1 MSTRPA
7 ARNALAGEAS
17 PFLQHGAAQPVD
29 WMPWGSEA
37 FERARSEDR
46 PILLDIG
53 AVWCH
58 WCHVM
63 DAESYDDPGTAALIN
78 EHFVA
83 IKVDRDE
90 RPDVDARYQ
99 RAVQLM
105 TGQGGWPLTAF
116 LTPAGDVFYGGT
128 YFPPKD
134 SHGRP
139 SLTRVLIELAR
150 LWREDRPRAL
160 ESMTSVRE
168 NLARVAEA
176 ESQPGELDP
185 ALLEHTIE
193 DLAQSFDFR
202 NGGFGRAPKFP
213 NAAALELLLD
223 HAVEGDVAWA
233 HRVVTETT
241 HAMANGGVYDQLGGG
256 FHRYATDARWLVP
269 HFEKMAYDNGPLLSL
284 YARAAQAL
292 SDPRLREAAEGII
305 AHYQDIAPVLRDEGG
320 FPASQDADFG
330 YDNDG
335 DYWTWTREEVR
346 DALGG
351 DALLTRAAV
360 AAYGLDDP
368 GASMHIDPERRV
380 LFRAADAETIAPRL
394 DIGGAEAARTI
405 EEVRGRLKRVRDARP
420 RPFVDETLYAD
431 WVALVASGHIA
442 AARWIGDDDAGA
454 AALRALH
461 RVLGEGW
468 TDGVGLRHRVG
479 DNESLPLLDDQAHTM
494 LACLD
499 AFEYTQDGQWL
510 TRARAL
516 ADVLLER
523 FSDERTGAFRD
534 RPLDA
539 VADVEVLD
547 QPMLS
552 VADSPTPAGNSSAA
566 LGLLRLHALTQEQR
580 YRDVAARVLRACAGS
595 AQRLGGSAST
605 FARALAWALLPVTT
619 VVIVDTGD
627 AEGDALFH
635 AALGSARPRT
645 VIRRIRA
652 GALDPDSLVPEL
664 RAMVTGDVP
673 RAYVCA
679 GRTCAAPVSEPG
691 ALTQV
696 LHTLR
701 G

>member
-1 MSTRPA
+1 MSTEST

-17 PFLQHGAAQPVD
+17 PFLQHGATQPVD
-29 WMPWGSEA
+29 WMPWGADA
-37 FERARSEDR
+37 FERARRYDR

-63 DAESYDDPGTAALIN
+63 DAESYDDPDTAALIN
-78 EHFVA
+78 EHYVA

-99 RAVQLM
+99 RAVQIM

-116 LTPAGDVFYGGT
+116 LTPDGDVFYGGT

-139 SLTRVLIELAR
+139 SLTRVLNELAR
-150 LWREDRPRAL
+150 LWREDRERAL
-160 ESMTSVRE
+160 QSMQSVRE

-185 ALLEHTIE
+185 ALMEQTIE
-193 DLAQSFDFR
+193 QLAQSFDFR
-202 NGGFGRAPKFP
+202 HGGFGNAPKFP
-213 NAAALELLLD
+213 NAPALELLLD
-223 HAVEGDVAWA
+223 HTTENDVAWA
-233 HRVVTETT
+233 RRVVVETT
-241 HAMANGGVYDQLGGG
+241 HAMANGGIYDQLGGG
-256 FHRYATDARWLVP
+256 FHRYATDLRWLVP

-284 YARAAQAL
+284 YARAAEAL
-292 SDPRLREAAEGII
+292 SDPHLRKTAEGII
-305 AHYQDIAPVLRDEGG
+305 AHYQDVAPVLRDEGG

-351 DALLTRAAV
+351 DALLVGTAV
-360 AAYGLDDP
+360 AALGMDDH
-368 GASMHIDPERRV
+368 GASMHLDPERRV
-380 LFRAADAETIAPRL
+380 LFRAADTETV
-394 DIGGAEAARTI
+394 ARTLGI
-405 EEVRGRLKRVRDARP
+405 TISEAEQTLEEVRGRLKQVRDARP

-431 WVALVASGHIA
+431 WVSLVASGHIA
-442 AARWIGDDDAGA
+442 AARWIGDDEAGA

-461 RVLGEGW
+461 RVFGEGW
-468 TDGVGLRHRVG
+468 VDGAGLRHRVG
-479 DNESLPLLDDQAHTM
+479 DDASGPLLDDQAQGL

-499 AFEYTQDGQWL
+499 AFEYTQDDQWL
-510 TRARAL
+510 KRARDL
-516 ADVLLER
+516 ADVLITR
-523 FSDERTGAFRD
+523 FRDERTGGFRD
-534 RPLDA
+534 RPMDAESA
-539 VADVEVLD
+539 VALLD
-547 QPMLS
+547 QPLLAI
-552 VADSPTPAGNSSAA
+552 ADSPTPAGNSSAA
-566 LGLLRLHALTQEQR
+566 LGLLRLHALTQETR
-580 YRDVAARVLRACAGS
+580 YEDVARKVLRAFAGA

-605 FARALAWALLPVTT
+605 YARALSWTLLPVTT
-619 VVIVDTGD
+619 VVIVDDGD
-627 AEGDALFH
+627 ADGLALFS
-635 AALGSARPRT
+635 AALRSTRPRT
-645 VIRRIRA
+645 VIRRIRS
-652 GALDPDSLVPEL
+652 GTLEPESLPPEL
-664 RAMVTGDVP
+664 RAMVTGDTP

-679 GRTCAAPVSEPG
+679 GRTCAAPVSEPA
-691 ALTQV
+691 ALTDV